1 MVKINDLVV
10 LKRILRETK
19 VGKMSN
25 DGLRSYLKLSLVMN
39 KYSTEF
45 EEKRRTL
52 VNETIENKGYDIQNI
67 TAEQD
72 RDIFNVIA
80 PILEEYLGTD
90 VDIETKVLS
99 WNDLCDG
106 ILNLE
111 ENANV
116 SMEDKTRLTEMLCS
130 EEL

>member
-1 MVKINDLVV
+1 MVKINDLVILKNV
-10 LKRILRETK
+10 LKETK

-25 DGLRSYLKLSLVMN
+25 EGLRAYLKLSLVMN

-52 VNETIENKGYDIQNI
+52 INDAIENKGYDIQNI
-67 TAEQD
+67 TPEQD
-72 RDIFNVIA
+72 RDIFNVIS

>member
-45 EEKRRTL
+45 EDKRRTL
-52 VNETIENKGYDIQNI
+52 VNDTIENKGYDINNI
-67 TAEQD
+67 TPEQD

-80 PILEEYLGTD
+80 SILEEYLGTD
-90 VDIETKVLS
+90 VDVETKVLS

-106 ILNLE
+106 ILNLD
-111 ENANV
+111 ENAGI

>member
-1 MVKINDLVV
+1 MVKINDLIV
-10 LKRILRETK
+10 LKNVLKETK

-25 DGLRSYLKLSLVMN
+25 EGLRAYLKLSLVMN
-39 KYSTEF
+39 KYSTES

-52 VNETIENKGYDIQNI
+52 VNDAIENKGYDIQNI
-67 TAEQD
+67 TPEQD
-72 RDIFNVIA
+72 RDIFNVIS

-106 ILNLE
+106 ILNLDN
-111 ENANV
+111 NANV
-116 SMEDKTRLTEMLCS
+116 SMEDKTRLTELLCS

>member
-10 LKRILRETK
+10 LKNMLKETK
-19 VGKMSN
+19 IGKMSN
-25 DGLRSYLKLSLVMN
+25 DGLRAYLKLSLVMN

-52 VNETIENKGYDIQNI
+52 VNDAVENKGYDIQNI
-67 TAEQD
+67 TPEQD

-80 PILEEYLGTD
+80 PILEEYLGTEVD
-90 VDIETKVLS
+90 VETKVLS

-106 ILNLE
+106 IINLDD
-111 ENANV
+111 NTGV

>member
-10 LKRILRETK
+10 LKNILKETK

-25 DGLRSYLKLSLVMN
+25 DGLRAYLKLSLVMN

-45 EEKRRTL
+45 EDKRRTL
-52 VNETIENKGYDIQNI
+52 INDAVENKGYDIQNI
-67 TAEQD
+67 TVEQD

-90 VDIETKVLS
+90 VDVETKVLS
-99 WNDLCDG
+99 WNDLFDG
-106 ILNLE
+106 ILGLE
-111 ENANV
+111 ENSNI
-116 SMEDKTRLTEMLCS
+116 SMEDKTRMTELLCS